1 MASLPVS
8 PKASKLKP
16 ASVSARDALRRATN
30 YGPRR
35 FTGFAPIPIA
45 AFAEIPRLSSG
56 AACQQLLY
64 LSLALSLGQMV
75 EQNQPFKETTEERTT
90 ADWAELCGCD
100 ERTFQREVLGL
111 AQRKVID
118 YKQRKK
124 GVWQITPLFR
134 SWDKLV
140 DYKPGP
146 TVEPETDD
154 EPAPEDPAA
163 ADKAGTITRLTEKPV
178 SVRAGGSSKKIKAD
192 CGISDIVVS
201 SNLDI
206 HFEAVVQGGSLHL
219 KFIGPQFKAIAG
231 NDLLKAKGIQAN
243 QRHGC
248 RVEHHRAEEIGGL
261 FDDALERWTSRML
274 SNDPVALQK
283 TCQAA
288 GNVPNDVLVKGVI
301 ERASR
306 RIASPSHCALI
317 ADQIRKDWE
326 TEQKRGMK
334 RASSVRKCSSCN
346 NEPAAINDLCYG
358 CAERELSA

>member
-1 MASLPVS
+1 MASLPAI
-8 PKASKLKP
+8 PKTSKLKP
-16 ASVSARDALRRATN
+16 PAVSARDALRRATN
-30 YGPRR
+30 YGPQR
-35 FTGFAPIPIA
+35 FTGFAPIPMA

-90 ADWAELCGCD
+90 AEWAELCGCD

-124 GVWQITPLFR
+124 GVWQVTPLFR

-248 RVEHHRAEEIGGL
+248 RVEHPRAAEVAGL
-261 FDDALERWTSRML
+261 FDPFLLKWCGKSL
-274 SNDPVALQK
+274 SADETAWRQCCELVAD
-283 TCQAA
+283 
-288 GNVPNDVLVKGVI
+288 VPNETLVKDVV
-301 ERASR
+301 ERAAR
-306 RIASPSHCALI
+306 RIKSPLTSI
-317 ADQIRKDWE
+317 AICREIAENYHLSKNPPPA
-326 TEQKRGMK
+326 KRDPRHVSKEDMDAMIAEERLREK
-334 RASSVRKCSSCN
+334 QRRRA
-346 NEPAAINDLCYG
+346 
-358 CAERELSA
+358 